1 MRFKARFPEVFFCR
15 RDYLKCLFLL
25 ACLLPP
31 PSGFCHWWRAWPRQW
46 GQASPGLGKSRA
58 PGFLG
63 TLGGGGGVGSHRKRG
78 LLEASQVD
86 RSAREVLSHGHC
98 NHFPSAQTLTWEKP
112 QHSEM
117 ESWIA
122 HFKACS
128 PDSAHSTA
136 SLSIAYSFSNFDYY
150 LSLFTNNLWENML
163 WIGYLSVF
171 SFGFNLTE
179 QCPGFQKQVEEF
191 PPFFSFSFSSSTYPM
206 PFPLGIARI
215 YLNWVGFSSFLD
227 SWKRCHFWACVFTD
241 NTKYD
246 DAYQNHIEIPGK
258 K

>member
-46 GQASPGLGKSRA
+46 GQASPGLGESRA

-63 TLGGGGGVGSHRKRG
+63 TLGGGPDVGGASRRERG

-136 SLSIAYSFSNFDYY
+136 SLSISYSFSNFDYY

-179 QCPGFQKQVEEF
+179 QCPGFEKQVEEF
-191 PPFFSFSFSSSTYPM
+191 PPLFFIFFLIEHVSNAF
-206 PFPLGIARI
+206 PFGNCQDLSE
-215 YLNWVGFSSFLD
+215 LSGFF
-227 SWKRCHFWACVFTD
+227 FF
-241 NTKYD
+241 
-246 DAYQNHIEIPGK
+246 PGFMEK
-258 K
+258 MSLLSLCLCW